1 MNRHFVTGG
10 VFIGGNTGSSSATT
24 GTNTYTNEEIK
35 AIEDQQDANTLDIKT
50 NSSNIE
56 VTTAV
61 TGSLATQQTL
71 NTNNI
76 AALISQQTALEAQT
90 SVLETQQDVH
100 ETSIT
105 ALQTI
110 QNEHDT
116 SIDTINLQIG
126 TIVPGVALNSTN
138 ITALTTQQTANTN
151 SINTITTQ
159 QTNQDNSISALNTQQ
174 TANTNSI
181 SQLNTDVANRYTKA
195 ETDTKLNGYIPG
207 SLVTLPTNANEQS
220 YTISHGTAFNTGL
233 RVQQTQGSYA
243 SFFLNA
249 PNPNHELQFYVGGN
263 IAAVRTNSNHRI
275 KFNAG
280 GYTQPDSFTIELNNT
295 VTFHQGFTNNS
306 DDRIKENEILI
317 TDATQTL
324 MKLRPQIY
332 DKKPSINH
340 NDPSQWKKEAGL
352 IAQEVYYDV
361 PELRYLVGNVASEVD
376 PNNPIFTGENPQI
389 DPDYTIWGDEP
400 ASFNYLG
407 LIPYLIKANN
417 ELNERITLLEQRL
430 SL

>member
-1 MNRHFVTGG
+1 MR
-10 VFIGGNTGSSSATT
+10 
-24 GTNTYTNEEIK
+24 TNT
-35 AIEDQQDANTLDIKT
+35 
-50 NSSNIE
+50 
-56 VTTAV
+56 
-61 TGSLATQQTL
+61 
-71 NTNNI
+71 
-76 AALISQQTALEAQT
+76 
-90 SVLETQQDVH
+90 
-100 ETSIT
+100 
-105 ALQTI
+105 
-110 QNEHDT
+110 
-116 SIDTINLQIG
+116 
-126 TIVPGVALNSTN
+126 
-138 ITALTTQQTANTN
+138 
-151 SINTITTQ
+151 
-159 QTNQDNSISALNTQQ
+159 
-174 TANTNSI
+174 
-181 SQLNTDVANRYTKA
+181 
-195 ETDTKLNGYIPG
+195 
-207 SLVTLPTNANEQS
+207 
-220 YTISHGTAFNTGL
+220 
-233 RVQQTQGSYA
+233 
-243 SFFLNA
+243 
-249 PNPNHELQFYVGGN
+249 NHK
-263 IAAVRTNSNHRI
+263 I

-280 GYTQPDSFTIELNNT
+280 GFAALDSFTIELNNT

-400 ASFNYLG
+400 ASLNYIG